1 MLVIMREAG
10 TTFSIGDE
18 ITVQIL
24 AIHGNQVRL
33 GIEAPKHVKI
43 HRAEVYRRI
52 AHKLSQDAAKA
63 SRALPDTRA

>member
-10 TTFSIGDE
+10 TKLSIGDE

-24 AIHGNQVRL
+24 AIHGNQVRF
-33 GIEAPKHVKI
+33 GIEAPRHVKI

-52 AHKLSQDAAKA
+52 ADKLSRESSKA
-63 SRALPDTRA
+63 NQE

>member
-1 MLVIMREAG
+1 MLVIMRDVE
-10 TTFSIGDE
+10 TTLSIGDE

-52 AHKLSQDAAKA
+52 SQK
-63 SRALPDTRA
+63 RAQHSTKECQELTDTRP